1 MAFSLYAI
9 AQTGL
14 ASTRSLGRRDEET
27 IRGSARPMPFVRML
41 QMPLHFPYGLVR
53 LPLWG
58 YVVYTFAMVQIMF
71 LGVTLYLHR
80 DQAHGGL
87 VLHPAVRHF
96 FRFWLWFS
104 AATVT
109 RQWVAVHRR
118 HHAFADRHGDPHS
131 PVVFGLRR
139 VLLQGYEL
147 YAAAAR
153 DFKILANYGRGTPDD
168 WLERNLYSRF
178 PAVGI
183 SVFITLQMIVFG
195 LPAITMLGVQ
205 LIAQPLFAA
214 GVVNGLGH
222 HVGYRSFELPNRA
235 TNIIPWG
242 LLIAGE
248 ELHNNHHAFP
258 ASPCFSVQP
267 WEVDVGWL
275 FICVLRALGLARV
288 GALAPLPYM
297 MRNHVDIDANTVKA
311 LFTHRLHVLREYR
324 RRVIRPV
331 FRELTKHESAALL
344 TPSASQLLIR
354 HPQLLDAQDRQKLYE
369 LLDRYKVLRIVIDFR
384 DRLQLI
390 WEETPESHGRAL
402 EQLRQLCTEAEA
414 HRIFAL
420 RRFARRLPNYTQP
433 AGHA

>member
-1 MAFSLYAI
+1 
-9 AQTGL
+9 
-14 ASTRSLGRRDEET
+14 
-27 IRGSARPMPFVRML
+27 
-41 QMPLHFPYGLVR
+41 MPLRFPYGLVQ

-58 YVVYTFAMVQIMF
+58 YAVFTLAMVQVMF

-80 DQAHGGL
+80 DQSHRGL
-87 VLHPAVRHF
+87 RLHPAVRHF

-214 GVVNGLGH
+214 GVINGLGH
-222 HVGYRSFELPNRA
+222 HVGYRSFEVPNAA
-235 TNIIPWG
+235 TNIVPWG
-242 LLIAGE
+242 VLIAGE
-248 ELHNNHHAFP
+248 ELHNNHHAF
-258 ASPCFSVQP
+258 ASSPRFSVQR
-267 WEVDVGWL
+267 WEIDVGWL
-275 FICVLRALGLARV
+275 LICVFRALGLARV
-288 GALAPLPYM
+288 RSLAPTPNI
-297 MRNHVDIDANTVKA
+297 MRDRSSLDADTVRA
-311 LFTHRLHVLREYR
+311 LFTQRMHVLRDYR
-324 RRVIRPV
+324 KRVIRPV
-331 FRELTKHESAALL
+331 FRELTRHRSAAGLSRC
-344 TPSASQLLIR
+344 SAQLLAR
-354 HPQLLDAQDRQKLYE
+354 HPKLLDERARGELRELVGRYE
-369 LLDRYKVLRIVIDFR
+369 VLRAVVEFR
-384 DRLQLI
+384 DRLQQI
-390 WEETPESHGRAL
+390 WDETSASHTRAL
-402 EQLRQLCTEAEA
+402 EQLRSLCAEAEGSGLL
-414 HRIFAL
+414 AL
-420 RRFARRLPNYTQP
+420 RKFARRLPTYVP
-433 AGHA
+433 AGSDCGPRPIGSSSRTDVM